1 MDASD
6 AEQRIQR
13 LIEMLRRTS
22 SPEVLADRLAAME
35 RQLHHSEA
43 QDEDGAT
50 FEASGSS
57 AQSDGAPHRDEMVRR
72 VDEILEE
79 GMTVRFSGGGS
90 GATPSQE
97 DEVARARNFVD
108 VQHERNTRNLA
119 RAHVD
124 YLKQKHHAGD
134 ITNYALKRETIVAAE
149 CVMCCP
155 FTNAER
161 NEHDCSCGLMQRIAF
176 FANPEDEAL
185 NKEWQECHKGQH
197 AQIAN
202 LLLQS
207 TVCRCAYYVGFPTR
221 APIEVLAEL
230 EPHPVR
236 CQPIRSIATS
246 PPDAPRSHHAHPRAP
261 HASSSSCP
269 GCALRE
275 RTMRE

>member
-6 AEQRIQR
+6 EAE
-13 LIEMLRRTS
+13 RRRSVTERFRFLVES
-22 SPEVLADRLAAME
+22 GPAGLARMERFLAADSLE
-35 RQLHHSEA
+35 GEG
-43 QDEDGAT
+43 EDDGGAS

-57 AQSDGAPHRDEMVRR
+57 AQSDSAPHRDEMVRR
-72 VDEILEE
+72 ADEILEAVL
-79 GMTVRFSGGGS
+79 TARFSGG
-90 GATPSQE
+90 
-97 DEVARARNFVD
+97 VRASNFVD
-108 VQHERNTRNLA
+108 GAHEKRTRGLA
-119 RAHVD
+119 RAHVG
-124 YLKQKHHAGD
+124 YLKQKLHAGD
-134 ITNYALKRETIVAAE
+134 ITKYDLKRETIVTAE

-221 APIEVLAEL
+221 EPIKVLAEL

-236 CQPIRSIATS
+236 CRSRYTRLLRALWKHRARATLT
-246 PPDAPRSHHAHPRAP
+246 PAHPTSLP
-261 HASSSSCP
+261 SSCP
-269 GCALRE
+269 GCGLRKQT
-275 RTMRE
+275 RRE

>member
-6 AEQRIQR
+6 AER
-13 LIEMLRRTS
+13 LIEFMRTS
-22 SPEVLADRLAAME
+22 NPEGLAAMK
-35 RQLHHSEA
+35 RQWLRHLHHSEA

-97 DEVARARNFVD
+97 DEVAQARNFFD
-108 VQHERNTRNLA
+108 EQHEKDTRNLA

-124 YLKQKHHAGD
+124 YLKQKLHAGN

-246 PPDAPRSHHAHPRAP
+246 PPDAPRSHHAHPHAP

-275 RTMRE
+275 RTRRE